1 MKKMIKYLIIVLSI
15 LIVCTLVILLK
26 MKNLNKENSQ
36 STYSHEEA
44 SEFEI
49 KADND
54 LVIDTYDEEIMNIKN
69 CIQKYIDY
77 IDEEDYKAIFNILD
91 SEYKQKSQINID
103 NVNSKIEKISGKY
116 VCKQIKKKELDIN
129 CSVFYVYG
137 SLVLDNLRVNN
148 DLNYTVIIDYSN
160 NTFSIINGINNE
172 ENSKNI
178 EPNEYNEYE
187 FNDYSEEDILRE
199 QFYNYKYIIL
209 NEAEDAFNMLDEE
222 YRNKRFNNSITEFNN
237 YINEQKDKMENSS
250 FMEYTEIDD
259 NKYVIEDNYSNQYVF
274 FINDFYNYNVKLDVY
289 TILEDYFTNKYNAL
303 DDSSKAHTNVDIFLK
318 MINSKDYKQAYE
330 KLKET
335 EKNGNL
341 DSLDKFREYIEN
353 NFYETNYLDVNYV
366 EENDDGNYI
375 VNTTLKN
382 NISSAADS
390 MEKNFVVKLNKG
402 TDFVISFEI

>member
-26 MKNLNKENSQ
+26 MKNSNKENSQ
-36 STYSHEEA
+36 STYSQEEA

-49 KADND
+49 KTDND
-54 LVIDTYDEEIMNIKN
+54 IVIDTYDKEIINIKN

-77 IDEEDYKAIFNILD
+77 IDEEDYEAIFNILD
-91 SEYKQKSQINID
+91 SEYKQQSQININ
-103 NVNSKIEKISGKY
+103 NVNSKIENISGQY
-116 VCKQIKKKELDIN
+116 ICKQIKKKELDID

-160 NTFSIINGINNE
+160 NTFSITNGINNE

-178 EPNEYNEYE
+178 EQNEYNEYE

-199 QFYNYKYIIL
+199 QFYNYKYTIL

-237 YINEQKDKMENSS
+237 YINEQKDKIENSS

-259 NKYVIEDNYSNQYVF
+259 NKYVIEDNYNKQYVF
-274 FINDFYNYNVKLDVY
+274 CINDFYNYNVKLDVY
-289 TILEDYFTNKYNAL
+289 TITEDYFTNKYNAL
-303 DDSSKAHTNVDIFLK
+303 DDSSKAHTNVDMFIK
-318 MINSKDYKQAYE
+318 MINSKDYKQAYN
-330 KLKET
+330 KLDE
-335 EKNGNL
+335 
-341 DSLDKFREYIEN
+341 SFRNN
-353 NFYETNYLDVNYV
+353 NFYSADNFENYV
-366 EENDDGNYI
+366 KENFFENNCLE
-375 VNTTLKN
+375 VNEIEQKGEYYVVKTTLKSD
-382 NISSAADS
+382 ISSAADS
-390 MEKNFVVKLNKG
+390 MEKNFVVKLNEG

>member
-36 STYSHEEA
+36 STYSHKEA

-69 CIQKYIDY
+69 Y

-199 QFYNYKYIIL
+199 QFYNYKYTIL

-237 YINEQKDKMENSS
+237 YINEHKDKIENSS

-318 MINSKDYKQAYE
+318 MINSKDYKQAYN
-330 KLKET
+330 KLDENFRNNNLGSVDNFENYIKE
-335 EKNGNL
+335 N
-341 DSLDKFREYIEN
+341 FFEN
-353 NFYETNYLDVNYV
+353 NYLEVNEIEQKGEYYV
-366 EENDDGNYI
+366 
-375 VNTTLKN
+375 VKTTLMN

-390 MEKNFVVKLNKG
+390 MEKKFVVKLNKG

>member
-36 STYSHEEA
+36 STYSHKEA

-199 QFYNYKYIIL
+199 QFYNYKYTIL

-222 YRNKRFNNSITEFNN
+222 YRNKRFNNSIAEFNN
-237 YINEQKDKMENSS
+237 YINEQKDKMETSS

-259 NKYVIEDNYSNQYVF
+259 NKYVIEDNYNKQYVF
-274 FINDFYNYNVKLDVY
+274 CISDFYNYNVKLDVY
-289 TILEDYFTNKYNAL
+289 TIAEDYFTNKYNAL
-303 DDSSKAHTNVDIFLK
+303 DDSSKAHTNVDVFIK
-318 MINSKDYKQAYE
+318 MINSKDYKQAYN
-330 KLKET
+330 KLDESFRNNNFGSVDNFENYIKE
-335 EKNGNL
+335 N
-341 DSLDKFREYIEN
+341 FFEN
-353 NFYETNYLDVNYV
+353 NYLEVNEIEQKGEYYV
-366 EENDDGNYI
+366 
-375 VNTTLKN
+375 VKTTLMN

-390 MEKNFVVKLNKG
+390 MEKNFVVKLNEG

>member
-1 MKKMIKYLIIVLSI
+1 MIKYLIIVLSI
-15 LIVCTLVILLK
+15 LIVCTLVVLLK
-26 MKNLNKENSQ
+26 MKNPDKENSQ

-116 VCKQIKKKELDIN
+116 ICKQIKKKELDIN

-137 SLVLDNLRVNN
+137 SLVSDNFRVNN

-160 NTFSIINGINNE
+160 NTFSITNGINNE

-178 EPNEYNEYE
+178 ESNEYNEYE

-199 QFYNYKYIIL
+199 QFYNYKYTIL

-222 YRNKRFNNSITEFNN
+222 YRNKRFNNSIAEFNN
-237 YINEQKDKMENSS
+237 YINEQKDKMETSS

-259 NKYVIEDNYSNQYVF
+259 NKYVIEDNYNKQYVF
-274 FINDFYNYNVKLDVY
+274 CISDFYNYNVKLDVY
-289 TILEDYFTNKYNAL
+289 TIAEDYFTNKYNAL
-303 DDSSKAHTNVDIFLK
+303 DDSSKAHTNVDVFIK
-318 MINSKDYKQAYE
+318 MINSKDYKQAYN
-330 KLKET
+330 KLDESFRNNNFGSVDNFENYIKE
-335 EKNGNL
+335 N
-341 DSLDKFREYIEN
+341 FFEN
-353 NFYETNYLDVNYV
+353 NYLEVNEIEQKGEYYV
-366 EENDDGNYI
+366 
-375 VNTTLKN
+375 VKTTLMN

-390 MEKNFVVKLNKG
+390 MEKNFVVKLNEG

>member
-15 LIVCTLVILLK
+15 LIVCTLVVLLK
-26 MKNLNKENSQ
+26 MKNTDKENSQ

-116 VCKQIKKKELDIN
+116 ICKQIKKKELDIN

-137 SLVLDNLRVNN
+137 SLVSDNFRVNN

-160 NTFSIINGINNE
+160 NTFSITNGINNE

-178 EPNEYNEYE
+178 ESNEYNEYE

-199 QFYNYKYIIL
+199 QFYNYKYTIL

-222 YRNKRFNNSITEFNN
+222 YRNKRFNNSIAEFNN
-237 YINEQKDKMENSS
+237 YINEQKDKMETSS

-259 NKYVIEDNYSNQYVF
+259 NKYVIEDNYNKQYVF
-274 FINDFYNYNVKLDVY
+274 CISDFYNYNVKLDVY
-289 TILEDYFTNKYNAL
+289 TIAEDYFTNKYNAL
-303 DDSSKAHTNVDIFLK
+303 DDSSKAHTNVDVFIK
-318 MINSKDYKQAYE
+318 MINSKDYKQAYN
-330 KLKET
+330 KLDESFRNNNFGSVDNFENYIKE
-335 EKNGNL
+335 N
-341 DSLDKFREYIEN
+341 FFEN
-353 NFYETNYLDVNYV
+353 NYLEVNEIEQKGEYYV
-366 EENDDGNYI
+366 
-375 VNTTLKN
+375 VKTTLMN

-390 MEKNFVVKLNKG
+390 MEKNFVVKLNEG
-402 TDFVISFEI
+402 TDFTISFEI

>member
-1 MKKMIKYLIIVLSI
+1 MIKYLIIVLSI
-15 LIVCTLVILLK
+15 LIVCTLVVLLK
-26 MKNLNKENSQ
+26 MKNTDKENSQ

-116 VCKQIKKKELDIN
+116 ICKQIKKKELDIN

-137 SLVLDNLRVNN
+137 SLVSDNFRVNN

-160 NTFSIINGINNE
+160 NTFSITNGINNE

-178 EPNEYNEYE
+178 ESNEYNEYE

-199 QFYNYKYIIL
+199 QFYNYKYTIL

-222 YRNKRFNNSITEFNN
+222 YRNKRFNNSIAEFNN
-237 YINEQKDKMENSS
+237 YINEQKDKMETSS

-259 NKYVIEDNYSNQYVF
+259 NKYVIEDNYNKQYVF
-274 FINDFYNYNVKLDVY
+274 CISDFYNYNVKLDVY
-289 TILEDYFTNKYNAL
+289 TIAEDYFTNKYNAL
-303 DDSSKAHTNVDIFLK
+303 DDSSKAHTNVDVFIK
-318 MINSKDYKQAYE
+318 MINSKDYKQAYN
-330 KLKET
+330 KLDESFRNNNFGSVDNFENYIKE
-335 EKNGNL
+335 N
-341 DSLDKFREYIEN
+341 FFEN
-353 NFYETNYLDVNYV
+353 NYLEVNEIEQKGEYYV
-366 EENDDGNYI
+366 
-375 VNTTLKN
+375 VKTTLMN

-390 MEKNFVVKLNKG
+390 MEKNFVVKLNEG
-402 TDFVISFEI
+402 TDFTISFEI

>member
-36 STYSHEEA
+36 STYSHKEA

-199 QFYNYKYIIL
+199 QFYNYKYTIL

-237 YINEQKDKMENSS
+237 YINEHKDKIENSS

-318 MINSKDYKQAYE
+318 MINSKDYKQAYN
-330 KLKET
+330 KLDENFRNNNLGSVDNFENYIKE
-335 EKNGNL
+335 N
-341 DSLDKFREYIEN
+341 FFEN
-353 NFYETNYLDVNYV
+353 NYLEVNEIEQKGEYYV
-366 EENDDGNYI
+366 
-375 VNTTLKN
+375 VKTTLMN

-390 MEKNFVVKLNKG
+390 MEKNFVVKLNEG